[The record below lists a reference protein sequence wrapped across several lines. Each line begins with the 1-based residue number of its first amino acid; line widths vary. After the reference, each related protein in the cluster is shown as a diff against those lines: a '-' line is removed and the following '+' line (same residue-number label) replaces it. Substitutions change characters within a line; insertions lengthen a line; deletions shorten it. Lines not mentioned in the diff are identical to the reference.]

1 MGFGTPELSGVYSWL
16 CGWRQCNTS
25 AIVLLGTLE
34 DENLVLG
41 IWMVL
46 VSLSYRSEVKRSG
59 SLWSGSSMNKEIVLR
74 STNTLTPEEGKHGVE
89 MCGRHDKNG
98 ARGRSLFSG
107 RTLPDGSAA
116 PLATGDDAHWG
127 QNKDVLHHFERQED
141 RKIRE
146 GNWMKL
152 VEVLV

>member
-1 MGFGTPELSGVYSWL
+1 MYSWL

-25 AIVLLGTLE
+25 AIVLLGTL

-46 VSLSYRSEVKRSG
+46 VSLSYRSEVTRSG
-59 SLWSGSSMNKEIVLR
+59 PMKEIVLR
-74 STNTLTPEEGKHGVE
+74 STNTLHPEDAKHGVE

-107 RTLPDGSAA
+107 RTGRTLPDGSAA

-127 QNKDVLHHFERQED
+127 HHLKTCCIISSAKRIGKSEKET
-141 RKIRE
+141 
-146 GNWMKL
+146 G
-152 VEVLV
+152 